1 MSEGHDEDAVCEGK
15 QQDSIVRR
23 EGEESRLAP
32 TMCVGAGDLVGDVE
46 DEGGEEGQRRY
57 SIPSS
62 ATKFIL
68 DRMIIDAPGND
79 SPSLLRDPSCV
90 GGH

>member
-1 MSEGHDEDAVCEGK
+1 M
-15 QQDSIVRR
+15 Q
-23 EGEESRLAP
+23 LAP
-32 TMCVGAGDLVGDVE
+32 TMCVEAGDLVGDVE

-62 ATKFIL
+62 VTKFGL

-79 SPSLLRDPSCV
+79 SLSSAGSIHADIFCPVRHRLLCRWAV
-90 GGH
+90 GHFRLLCP